1 MINAISTGNTGLCG
15 SFLDMFP
22 NSLTVTCGDG
32 SIDVKGSE
40 IRYEKVLI
48 FWAFRDF
55 ASVRNFA
62 DFPEI
67 IFVGTYLRGCLGD
80 FGESEIGYKIET
92 PI

>member
-1 MINAISTGNTGLCG
+1 MKIAASTGNTGLCG
-15 SFLDMFP
+15 SFLDKFP